1 MKITIINKG
10 SNRKPAGWCTDIVDE
25 APLAKKS

>member
-1 MKITIINKG
+1 MKITVINKG
-10 SNRKPAGWCTDIVDE
+10 SNRKPAGWCAEILDE

>member
-10 SNRKPAGWCTDIVDE
+10 SNRKPAGFCAEMIDE
-25 APLAKKS
+25 PPMNKK